1 MLGSKALNESLK
13 IALNP
18 SKEYIEYKDYTFSI
32 GDKLMQIVNDYN
44 IKDEDGELG
53 VFNGDSGRVC
63 EIDKENETLKVKFD
77 DGRIVK
83 YDKKNLA
90 NLSYSYAITVHKS
103 QGSEFDYCIIPCEN
117 TSVLLLNRNLIYTA
131 ITRAKKFVCLVGKR
145 EILKRMIDNNH
156 EERRNSSLAYRIKK
170 KYKMTK
176 GLYMINKYFFIGDDE
191 CQICKIN
198 KRLRGK
204 KICNSCLKSL
214 QIYNYYGKYEDLEEV
229 LVACYYNDFIKAVVA
244 RYKFQ
249 KETYL
254 YNIFSDL
261 MYDCLIQN
269 IDPSLFT
276 YIIPI
281 PCSKKTLRERGFNCA
296 GLLAE
301 ALAAKLNIP
310 YLNPLIKD
318 HTLEQNKIELR
329 ERTKNL
335 KGKIRLNKSFSED
348 LREKEYF

>member
-1 MLGSKALNESLK
+1 
-13 IALNP
+13 
-18 SKEYIEYKDYTFSI
+18 
-32 GDKLMQIVNDYN
+32 
-44 IKDEDGELG
+44 
-53 VFNGDSGRVC
+53 
-63 EIDKENETLKVKFD
+63 
-77 DGRIVK
+77 
-83 YDKKNLA
+83 
-90 NLSYSYAITVHKS
+90 
-103 QGSEFDYCIIPCEN
+103 
-117 TSVLLLNRNLIYTA
+117 
-131 ITRAKKFVCLVGKR
+131 
-145 EILKRMIDNNH
+145 
-156 EERRNSSLAYRIKK
+156 
-170 KYKMTK
+170 
-176 GLYMINKYFFIGDDE
+176 MINKYFFIGDDE

-335 KGKIRLNKSFSED
+335 KGKIRLNKKFSED
-348 LREKEYF
+348 LRGKRVLLVDDIITTGSTLKEAEKVLNENSASAIKILLASPSYHTITNSEV